1 MSYID
6 GFLVPVPAANKQ
18 AYVDQASKSAPL
30 FKEFGAT
37 RMVETW
43 DDDIHIGKLTDFR
56 MAVKAEEGES
66 VVFSWMEYPDKAA
79 RDAAGERMMSDPR
92 MKEMG
97 ANMPF
102 DGKRM
107 VYAGFEP
114 ILESGPGGKMGY
126 ADGFVAPV
134 RIENKEAYLAMAR
147 KAAVVFQDHGATR
160 VVETWGQDL
169 PDGKVTDFK
178 MAVKAEVGEA
188 IVFSFVEWP
197 SKTARDEGWK
207 KLMED
212 ERMKPDGSP
221 MPFDGKRMIYGGFT
235 PILDA

>member
-6 GFLVPVPAANKQ
+6 GFLVPVPIDKKQ
-18 AYVDQASKSAPL
+18 AYIDQAEQSLSL

-43 DDDIHIGKLTDFR
+43 DDDVHIGTLTDFR
-56 MAVKAEEGES
+56 MAVKAEEGEA
-66 VVFSWMEYPDKAA
+66 VVFSWMEYPDKAT
-79 RDAAGERMMSDPR
+79 RDAAGEKIMSDPR

-107 VYAGFEP
+107 IYAGFEP
-114 ILESGPGGKMGY
+114 ILESGPGGDMGY

-134 RIENKEAYLAMAR
+134 KLENKQAYLDWAI
-147 KAAVVFQDHGATR
+147 KAAPIFQEHGATR
-160 VVETWGQDL
+160 IVETWGEGL

-178 MAVKAEVGEA
+178 MAVKAEPGEA
-188 IVFSFVEWP
+188 IVFSFIEWP
-197 SKTARDEGWK
+197 SKATRDAGWAK
-207 KLMED
+207 AMED
-212 ERMKPDGSP
+212 PRMQPDGKD
-221 MPFDGKRMIYGGFT
+221 MPFDGKRMIYGGFS
-235 PILDA
+235 PVVDG

>member
-1 MSYID
+1 
-6 GFLVPVPAANKQ
+6 
-18 AYVDQASKSAPL
+18 
-30 FKEFGAT
+30 
-37 RMVETW
+37 
-43 DDDIHIGKLTDFR
+43 
-56 MAVKAEEGES
+56 
-66 VVFSWMEYPDKAA
+66 
-79 RDAAGERMMSDPR
+79 
-92 MKEMG
+92 
-97 ANMPF
+97 
-102 DGKRM
+102 
-107 VYAGFEP
+107 
-114 ILESGPGGKMGY
+114 MGY